1 MNLKENQKTI
11 AMIALLCLLGG
22 VMYYNF
28 SSGGDE
34 SDTTTP
40 SKKPKTTSASK
51 GTTAPT
57 PKPGELPVITSPLV
71 LASMSN
77 KSQEPAVGR
86 NIFLYPPPTPPPPI
100 PTPPPPIPPP
110 IQLSGVNP
118 GGVIAQTGEFTLTV
132 IGAKIPSDAKAFIG
146 GREQKTTFVS
156 ETQIKVVVPAAVIAG
171 PGSLPVEVRGAS
183 DPAKMFSNVVNLNVT
198 PPPNPPYKYLGMY
211 VKNGLTTAMLK
222 FDLEEGLLTVRKDTV
237 LGGHWK
243 VLNITDQDI
252 EFEDTNIKV
261 RHRVP
266 FTGEGAQ

>member
-1 MNLKENQKTI
+1 MNFKENQKTI
-11 AMIALLCLLGG
+11 AMVALLCLLGG

-28 SSGGDE
+28 FAGSDE
-34 SDTTTP
+34 PDP
-40 SKKPKTTSASK
+40 PASKKPKTTTGKNSA
-51 GTTAPT
+51 TTTPT

-77 KSQEPAVGR
+77 KTLEPAVGR
-86 NIFLYPPPTPPPPI
+86 NIFLYPTPTPPPPVKPI
-100 PTPPPPIPPP
+100 PPPPPPP

-118 GGVIAQTGEFTLTV
+118 GGVIAQTGDFTMTV
-132 IGAKIPSDAKAFIG
+132 IGAKIPPDAKAFIG

-156 ETQIKVVVPAAVIAG
+156 DTQIKVAVPAAMIAG

-183 DPAKMFSNVVNLNVT
+183 DPAKMYSNVVNLNVT
-198 PPPNPPYKYLGMY
+198 PPPAPPYKYLGMY

-243 VLNITDQDI
+243 VLNISDQEI

-266 FTGEGAQ
+266 FSGEGG